1 MAHGVSGQGR
11 PLCEAGAQPSHQRA
25 GSQLA
30 SGGQPFTHDL
40 TLLQAQGGH
49 GCSWLKTTQKG
60 FGRCCGLSIP
70 CQTLSSDGWEKEQRS
85 QCGRSWERL
94 DGLRGWAAV
103 VGAAAV
109 TLAPLGGVGVTAHS
123 MERQGTVDG
132 KYRGWPP
139 TQPSLHVRTQHA
151 SWLGTSP
158 GDGGIQEK
166 PLCLPPALSQGPDVW
181 SDIAGCFWEDVFSEK
196 INISFGFS

>member
-1 MAHGVSGQGR
+1 M
-11 PLCEAGAQPSHQRA
+11 
-25 GSQLA
+25 
-30 SGGQPFTHDL
+30 
-40 TLLQAQGGH
+40 
-49 GCSWLKTTQKG
+49 
-60 FGRCCGLSIP
+60 
-70 CQTLSSDGWEKEQRS
+70 WEK
-85 QCGRSWERL
+85 L
-94 DGLRGWAAV
+94 
-103 VGAAAV
+103 GAAGWTEGAGGCGGGSSRD
-109 TLAPLGGVGVTAHS
+109 PGSPWGGVGVTAHS
-123 MERQGTVDG
+123 MERQGAVDG

-139 TQPSLHVRTQHA
+139 TQPSLHVRTQHT